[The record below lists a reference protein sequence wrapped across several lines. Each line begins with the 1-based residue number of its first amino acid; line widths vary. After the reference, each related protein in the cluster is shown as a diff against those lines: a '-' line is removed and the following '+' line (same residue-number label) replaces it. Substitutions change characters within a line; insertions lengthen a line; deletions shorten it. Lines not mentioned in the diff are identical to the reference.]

1 MIDKAGFGHDES
13 AYKRAIAANYQVI
26 SENLESVNLLIATL
40 GDVKVFD
47 LDAYLIQNDAPGNLG
62 KEPEQELSNKEEH
75 SFFDEVEKETS
86 PSPEKP
92 KTEIKEEPKVVVT
105 MERPA
110 PKSASSSISSSEL
123 KHRFSAET
131 YRGMKG
137 VIGELS
143 EGLAINQRFMFTK
156 ELFDGNADLL
166 NHALKSIDNC
176 NSFDQAIELINQ
188 RYVNEL
194 GWEGSSEE
202 VQEFLQLVYRRF
214 LD

>member
-1 MIDKAGFGHDES
+1 
-13 AYKRAIAANYQVI
+13 
-26 SENLESVNLLIATL
+26 IATL

-123 KHRFSAET
+123 KHRFSAE
-131 YRGMKG
+131 
-137 VIGELS
+137 
-143 EGLAINQRFMFTK
+143 
-156 ELFDGNADLL
+156 
-166 NHALKSIDNC
+166 
-176 NSFDQAIELINQ
+176 
-188 RYVNEL
+188 
-194 GWEGSSEE
+194 
-202 VQEFLQLVYRRF
+202 
-214 LD
+214 